1 MTLNEDQTF
10 RQLIAAEPE
19 NLTLR
24 LVYCDWLEE
33 RNDPRHLYLRAW
45 CHLATYPA
53 EEWLGFPDLRIELA
67 GLAKEL
73 PSEWLEAVG
82 CRRFYLDRDA
92 ALKVAIRYLK
102 EIFVKSK
109 RFWIDPDQIE
119 DAQGGWYLPYRN
131 QQVVSNDPSLPFM
144 TLFVDRGRAEVH
156 DLKTHRHLFQR
167 VLRRRQNGQ
176 GPPI

>member
-1 MTLNEDQTF
+1 MTDDQSF
-10 RQLIAAEPE
+10 LDAIAAEPE

-53 EEWLGFPDLRIELA
+53 EEWIGHPDLRIELA

-73 PSEWLEAVG
+73 PSAWLEAMD
-82 CRRFYLDRDA
+82 CHRFYLDRDA
-92 ALKVAIRYLK
+92 ALKMAMR
-102 EIFVKSK
+102 FVKQNFAKPK
-109 RFWIDPDQIE
+109 RFWIDPDQIDE
-119 DAQGGWYLPYRN
+119 TREGWFFPYRDQEITPVSLLPY
-131 QQVVSNDPSLPFM
+131 M
-144 TLFVDRGRAEVH
+144 TLFVHRGRAEIH
-156 DLKTHRHLFQR
+156 DLKQPRYLFERHSHL
-167 VLRRRQNGQ
+167 VRRDN